1 QWNRYIITVKDDQ
14 LQVILNGEQIIDLQI
29 SKSAIKDRP
38 TKGYISFQ
46 DEAKRVWYRNVRIK
60 ELK

>member
-1 QWNRYIITVKDDQ
+1 MTGLFQSMGIEN
-14 LQVILNGEQIIDLQI
+14 LDL

-38 TKGYISFQ
+38 LEGYIGFQ
-46 DEAKRVWYRNVRIK
+46 DEAKRVWYRNVRVK